1 MTGLLQNMAFISMPG
16 GSEWLVILI
25 LGLLIFGRRL
35 PEVARGLGKSINE
48 FKKGMR
54 EFQDSAN
61 EVARDVNQATSDVAS
76 EVKDAAGVND
86 YGYQEPSTTTDYNT
100 GHYDPY
106 GAPTSE
112 TASPGAT
119 DAVATTTSDA
129 PQAGATD
136 IQEAPAEHNQP
147 DSQVEPTNQPS

>member
-25 LGLLIFGRRL
+25 IGLLIFGRRL

-61 EVARDVNQATSDVAS
+61 EVARDVNKVTNEVASDV
-76 EVKDAAGVND
+76 EKAAGVND
-86 YGYQEPSTTTDYNT
+86 YGYQDPNAA
-100 GHYDPY
+100 PY
-106 GAPTSE
+106 GAGQYTPPESANVSSATQDSVSE
-112 TASPGAT
+112 PAAAT
-119 DAVATTTSDA
+119 DETTEGND
-129 PQAGATD
+129 
-136 IQEAPAEHNQP
+136 P
-147 DSQVEPTNQPS
+147 DVVEPPAAQDEHKPDVEPVN

>member
-1 MTGLLQNMAFISMPG
+1 MIELSQNMAFLSMPG

-61 EVARDVNQATSDVAS
+61 EVARDVNQVVAS
-76 EVKDAAGVND
+76 EVKDTAGVD
-86 YGYQEPSTTTDYNT
+86 DHGYQQPSTTTDYNT

-106 GAPTSE
+106 GTPTSE
-112 TASPGAT
+112 EASTGAT
-119 DAVATTTSDA
+119 EAVATTTPDA
-129 PQAGATD
+129 TQTGTTE
-136 IQEAPAEHNQP
+136 IQEAPPKQSQA